1 MKVLIRKMKHSDY
14 LGIIDLFNES
24 HNKNIMYH
32 DIETDDNKV
41 IIVAETNNTII
52 GCAEINIETNEVE
65 NYKYSYITNISISKK
80 HQNQSF
86 INLLIQACIKISE
99 RNKCQKIILNIP
111 NNQNFETYK
120 TNKFIKINNTLLMK
134 DLV

>member
-14 LGIIDLFNES
+14 LGIIDLYNES

-41 IIVAETNNTII
+41 IIVAETENTII
-52 GCAEINIETNEVE
+52 GCAEINITTNEVE

-99 RNKCQKIILNIP
+99 RNKCQKIVLNIP

-120 TNKFIKINNTLLMK
+120 TNNFKKINNTLLMK